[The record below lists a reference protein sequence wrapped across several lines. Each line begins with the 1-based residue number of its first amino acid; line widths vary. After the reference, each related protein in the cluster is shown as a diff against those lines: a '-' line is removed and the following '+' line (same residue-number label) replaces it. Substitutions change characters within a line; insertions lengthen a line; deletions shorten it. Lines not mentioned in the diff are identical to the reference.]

1 MREIRLYVHEEDRV
15 IREVIQKKK
24 MYHGTKRD
32 LFPYRKENIHVE
44 YSRKKKIKS
53 IAFDKSNK
61 TLSGLK
67 INVRSLKSFTLLV
80 TTDFRI

>member
-24 MYHGTKRD
+24 MYHGTNRD

-44 YSRKKKIKS
+44 YSRKKK
-53 IAFDKSNK
+53 
-61 TLSGLK
+61 
-67 INVRSLKSFTLLV
+67 
-80 TTDFRI
+80 